1 MTPTAK
7 KMNEIKHPPIRKKTN
22 NKEKYVNVGRG
33 PNVKAR
39 VRGGLAMCI
48 LAFSGCGSGAPRIF
62 FWGYDS
68 VEPILCHYADV
79 SRLGT

>member
-1 MTPTAK
+1 MYDIHIIAWSFCW
-7 KMNEIKHPPIRKKTN
+7 RKP
-22 NKEKYVNVGRG
+22 ELLVR
-33 PNVKAR
+33 AR

-48 LAFSGCGSGAPRIF
+48 VAFSGCGAGAPRIF

-68 VEPILCHYADV
+68 VEPIFCHYADV